1 MAQEERS
8 RPCHPH
14 LRPGATNCD
23 AKWLYW
29 RRRRSRTYSAA
40 AFVGKASAE
49 HRGSSTCKSIEKPV
63 QQQQE
68 AESFRRSSGSN
79 FAPPSLLFVPAPAEK
94 TGVEEEHHHYFLVH
108 FMMGGVAASVSKTA
122 AAPIE
127 RVKMLLQLQGEQ
139 LKSGRLS
146 EPYKGI
152 ADCFLRILREEGV
165 LALWRGNFT
174 NVIRYFPTQAFNFAF
189 KDYFRDLLA
198 FRREKD
204 GYSKWFL
211 GNVLSGGAAGAASSV
226 FVYSLDYARTRLTSD
241 SGNHLQKRQFNG
253 LSDVYR
259 KTIHSDGIL
268 GLYRGFRASVL
279 GIIFYRGLYFGI
291 YDSVKPVVLVGALQD
306 SFAASFGLAFVV
318 TTIAG
323 SITYPLD
330 TIRRRMM
337 LTSGEAVKYMDTTD
351 AFQQIIAK
359 EGVKA
364 LFKGGLANILLGL
377 AGAGVLAGYDKLQ
390 LIVFGRAFR
399 PPSTEAY

>member
-29 RRRRSRTYSAA
+29 RRRRNRTYSAA
-40 AFVGKASAE
+40 AFMGKVSAE
-49 HRGSSTCKSIEKPV
+49 HGGSSTCKYVEKSV

-79 FAPPSLLFVPAPAEK
+79 SAPPLLLFVPAPVEK

-139 LKSGRLS
+139 LKTGRLS

-174 NVIRYFPTQAFNFAF
+174 NVIRYFPTQVGS
-189 KDYFRDLLA
+189 LL
-198 FRREKD
+198 
-204 GYSKWFL
+204 
-211 GNVLSGGAAGAASSV
+211 LSC
-226 FVYSLDYARTRLTSD
+226 
-241 SGNHLQKRQFNG
+241 
-253 LSDVYR
+253 
-259 KTIHSDGIL
+259 I
-268 GLYRGFRASVL
+268 
-279 GIIFYRGLYFGI
+279 
-291 YDSVKPVVLVGALQD
+291 
-306 SFAASFGLAFVV
+306 
-318 TTIAG
+318 
-323 SITYPLD
+323 
-330 TIRRRMM
+330 
-337 LTSGEAVKYMDTTD
+337 
-351 AFQQIIAK
+351 
-359 EGVKA
+359 
-364 LFKGGLANILLGL
+364 
-377 AGAGVLAGYDKLQ
+377 
-390 LIVFGRAFR
+390 
-399 PPSTEAY
+399 